1 VPSGLLSADLKEVRE
16 MSAWRLLWL
25 LPAVSIGLVIGV
37 ASAAFIRFPKVTVIE
52 SDVGAKKIR
61 THAATVRDALK
72 EAGVKLGPYD
82 RVTPGLSTPI
92 ESGLAVTVRRAF
104 NVTLFVDGTTRA
116 RQTAAFTTEEFLR
129 EAGITVRPEDV
140 TYPARGG
147 ELWPSARVRVVRMV
161 TRVQTVAQPIPFNVT
176 IKPDSTLPQGAYRV
190 VTEGIYGV
198 RVREIRV
205 KTADG
210 VVLEQTVLSNK
221 VARAPRTKVQ
231 VVGTLR
237 ISASRG
243 DLEGKEVFLMEATG
257 YAPWHGE
264 GVDDITAIG
273 MRAGYG
279 VVAVDPTVVPLRS
292 ILYIEGYGKAVA
304 GDTGGAIKGHRIDLG
319 FNTAR
324 EAYQWGRRPARVFII
339 SRPAARH

>member
-1 VPSGLLSADLKEVRE
+1 VRE
-16 MSAWRLLWL
+16 LRAWRLLWL
-25 LPAVSIGLVIGV
+25 LPAVSIGLVLGV

-52 SDVGAKKIR
+52 SEIGPKKIR

-72 EAGVKLGPYD
+72 EAGVKLGSYD
-82 RVTPGLSTPI
+82 RVTPHLSTPI
-92 ESGLAVTVRRAF
+92 ESGLSITVHRAF
-104 NVTLFVDGTTRA
+104 NVTLLVDGTVQP
-116 RQTAAFTTEEFLR
+116 RQTAAFTTEEFLH
-129 EAGITVRPEDV
+129 EAGIVVQPDDV
-140 TYPARGG
+140 TYPGRHG
-147 ELWPSARVRVVRMV
+147 ELWPGAKVRVVRMA
-161 TRVQTVAQPIPFNVT
+161 TRVQTVAQSIPFNVT
-176 IKPDSTLPQGAYRV
+176 VKSDSTLPQGAYRV
-190 VTEGIYGV
+190 VAEGLAGL

-210 VVLEQTVLSNK
+210 VVLEQTVLSDK
-221 VARAPRTKVQ
+221 IARTPRTKVQ
-231 VVGTLR
+231 VVGTLK

-279 VVAVDPTVVPLRS
+279 VVAVDPRVVPLRS

-319 FNTAR
+319 FNTPR
-324 EAYQWGRRPARVFII
+324 EAYKWGRRPARVFII
-339 SRPAARH
+339 SKPTARR